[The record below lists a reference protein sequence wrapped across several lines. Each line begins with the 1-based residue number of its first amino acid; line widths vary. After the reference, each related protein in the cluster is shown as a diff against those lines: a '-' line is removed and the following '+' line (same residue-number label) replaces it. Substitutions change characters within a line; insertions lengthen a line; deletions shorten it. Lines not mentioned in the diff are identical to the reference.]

1 MPMRYAAGMS
11 VVMQILYRV
20 RKIVFRTFR
29 VRTRGAKVM
38 VFNPAGELLLIR
50 NSYGRTHLYVLP
62 GGGIGRRETPEAA
75 AAREVKE
82 EVGLDVTGLVRV
94 SEHFNG
100 AEGKRDT
107 IFLFAAKADGAPTI
121 DNMEVEEAGFFTLDR
136 LPEYISNATL
146 RRIAEYRGERTPD
159 GRW

>member
-1 MPMRYAAGMS
+1 MA
-11 VVMQILYRV
+11 MQILYRV
-20 RKIVFRTFR
+20 RKAVFRVFR
-29 VRTRGAKVM
+29 VKTRGAKVM

-50 NSYGRTHLYVLP
+50 NSYGPTHLWVLP
-62 GGGIGRRETPEAA
+62 GGGINRRESPEAA
-75 AAREVKE
+75 GAREVKE
-82 EVGLDVTGLVRV
+82 EVGLEVTGLTRL

-107 IFLFAAKADGAPTI
+107 IFLFAAKADGEPEI
-121 DNMEVEEAGFFTLDR
+121 DRVELEEARFFPLDR
-136 LPEYISNATL
+136 LPDSVSTATL